1 MRLFEPRSS
10 PSANCK
16 PMPREPS
23 ASFHIFLFRK
33 RKMNG
38 ISTEKSFVCDANHR
52 LTARWHDAACCSSS
66 ELRGP
71 QPPAAEAR
79 YSLTLIERTTAGC
92 RPSTFA
98 AKRRYLRR
106 LAPLVRPPQPPNP
119 NFPRTPSPAAR
130 HARPDRGTHRG
141 RQRYCPHSYDV
152 FRKFSLYLQGQLFQC
167 TKVR

>member
-1 MRLFEPRSS
+1 MPSALLKPSKGLRFLTLRRCGRPFSEIASAAGWADACVFLRLFEPRSS
-10 PSANCK
+10 PPHAADCK
-16 PMPREPS
+16 PIPREPS

-52 LTARWHDAACCSSS
+52 LTARWHDAACCSSP

-98 AKRRYLRR
+98 AKRRYLWR
-106 LAPLVRPPQPPNP
+106 LAPLVRPL
-119 NFPRTPSPAAR
+119 RSSR
-130 HARPDRGTHRG
+130 R
-141 RQRYCPHSYDV
+141 
-152 FRKFSLYLQGQLFQC
+152 
-167 TKVR
+167 